1 MHRPTFHLTKAVIF
15 YSKEP
20 KAIFGGIPGD
30 DAGHGLGLL
39 TPFLVPDKQ
48 NNSVLLTYILDFE

>member
-1 MHRPTFHLTKAVIF
+1 MHRPTFYSTKAVIF

-20 KAIFGGIPGD
+20 EAIFGGIPGD
-30 DAGHGLGLL
+30 DGGHALGLL

-48 NNSVLLTYILDFE
+48 NISVLLTYILDFE